1 MLFGWLYAFIW
12 WNPLLYAHVQMNNFK
27 FLLGFI
33 SLVITL
39 YLSLN
44 KVHPLLG
51 KCCESG
57 LRWSDFAPDSFVYVS
72 ALVRDL
78 NNDVQL
84 VIIHP
89 VDSDGFHSLAD
100 GHAVVTTTDQLDI
113 LEKDLGVES
122 GTILYLSGVRVT
134 MSGTM
139 KHLRPMLLPEDLH
152 LNIVVLDLDDF
163 QSDATS
169 LQWKESL
176 CQHTSALT

>member
-1 MLFGWLYAFIW
+1 MW
-12 WNPLLYAHVQMNNFK
+12 WNPLLHAHIQMNNFK

-33 SLVITL
+33 SLTITL

-78 NNDVQL
+78 NNDVHL

-89 VDSDGFHSLAD
+89 VDSDGSYSLAD
-100 GHAVVTTTDQLDI
+100 GHAVVTTDGQMDV
-113 LEKDLGVES
+113 LEKDLGVGP

-163 QSDATS
+163 LSDTMNS
-169 LQWKESL
+169 QWEESVHQL
-176 CQHTSALT
+176 PSAQV